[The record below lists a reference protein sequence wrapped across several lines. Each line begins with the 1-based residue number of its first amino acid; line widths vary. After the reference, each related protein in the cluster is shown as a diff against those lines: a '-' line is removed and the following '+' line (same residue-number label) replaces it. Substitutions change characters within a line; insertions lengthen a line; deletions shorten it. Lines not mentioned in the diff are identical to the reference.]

1 MLKVLS
7 SKISW
12 PARVPLWIGAA
23 VFAACAA
30 ALFYMA
36 LLYMFLWIGGAVFA
50 ACAAVLLYMGWLY
63 LLVFT
68 IINRFEMRA
77 SPESQQRAQEI
88 EQENR
93 ALSGK
98 LVIGT
103 SAFATAPAR

>member
-30 ALFYMA
+30 ALFYIV
-36 LLYMFLWIGGAVFA
+36 LLCMLLWIGGAVFA

-68 IINRFEMRA
+68 IINRLEMRA
-77 SPESQQRAQEI
+77 SPESQPAQEI

-98 LVIGT
+98 LAIGT
-103 SAFATAPAR
+103 GAFATALAR